1 MGEGEEE
8 GVRNGPKSE
17 FENGIARPLA
27 PQRWCSSP
35 QEAPV
40 SRVVHVICPRLFP
53 WAGSHG
59 FMTSAWAEC
68 HKTAGT
74 RAQRALPTSSLFS
87 LFLWFLHPIP
97 CLIPIYTLVLC
108 LALDSGCILHNPT
121 GLSRDLRPLL
131 LYAQTAE
138 VCPVICSLPIF
149 VCSSC
154 M

>member
-1 MGEGEEE
+1 MGVYAVESVFHVAFASVKNRDAPE
-8 GVRNGPKSE
+8 
-17 FENGIARPLA
+17 RPGAL
-27 PQRWCSSP
+27 RSV
-35 QEAPV
+35 V

>member
-1 MGEGEEE
+1 MA
-8 GVRNGPKSE
+8 VS
-17 FENGIARPLA
+17 L
-27 PQRWCSSP
+27 
-35 QEAPV
+35 

-74 RAQRALPTSSLFS
+74 RARRALPTSSLFS

-138 VCPVICSLPIF
+138 VCPVILFTSYLCLLILHVDRFLF
-149 VCSSC
+149 VPCRYNTDRSC
-154 M
+154 FTRRRLRQIPFCPLQA